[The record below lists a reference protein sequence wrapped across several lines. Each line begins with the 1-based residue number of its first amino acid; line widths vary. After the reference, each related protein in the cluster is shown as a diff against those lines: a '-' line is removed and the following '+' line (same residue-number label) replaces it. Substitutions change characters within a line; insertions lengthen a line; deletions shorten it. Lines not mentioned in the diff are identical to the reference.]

1 MGAIR
6 GRSDTHFEGE
16 GIMDVA
22 TGFGMLAMGLI
33 AILIGSLII
42 YKVLNMVARKEKE
55 EKERKERNKIY
66 GSN

>member
-1 MGAIR
+1 MR
-6 GRSDTHFEGE
+6 GRPDTHIEGE
-16 GIMDVA
+16 GIMDMA

-33 AILIGSLII
+33 AIMIGSLII
-42 YKVLNMVARKEKE
+42 YKVLNLVARKEKE